1 MKLRLFALLVFFLS
15 LFPVAEGAERREPM
29 RLFGDLEV
37 RVEFEYRAP
46 EDDYLFDFPLYGDLG
61 LLYQGDVVESAL
73 SVELIEEVVIGE
85 SYIMGGSGVSY
96 LKLGFFRE
104 DWGKAYSAS
113 IIDILNK
120 RDDRYPGN
128 FFYRNEMRPN
138 PLFLLS
144 YGKGDMAGQ
153 IALSH
158 KEENIESINDALLGV
173 QSFVV
178 RTGVDI
184 SIGTIR
190 EIGNPPPLFFLGAK
204 GEGSNYGVWMELGW
218 WYYRDGPDR
227 VDTIIG
233 ARQDFSRSSVLAE
246 FILEKARPFLFLE
259 EEIQVNPRIKFD
271 LQGYTYLKSFSTA
284 LKGYFETSV
293 DINTTL
299 ELGTYLFFGGRGTFF
314 SRYIETGDN
323 DNTVYIKL
331 YYSF

>member
-1 MKLRLFALLVFFLS
+1 V
-15 LFPVAEGAERREPM
+15 VAKGAERREPM

-37 RVEFEYRAP
+37 GVEIEYNAP
-46 EDDYLFDFPLYGDLG
+46 RDEYLFDFPLYGDLG

-73 SVELIEEVVIGE
+73 SLELIEEVNIGE
-85 SYIMGGSGVSY
+85 SYIMGGSGFSY

-113 IIDILNK
+113 IIDILNR

-138 PLFLLS
+138 PLFLIS
-144 YGKGDMAGQ
+144 YGRGDMAGQ

-158 KEENIESINDALLGV
+158 KEEDIESINDALLGV
-173 QSFVV
+173 QSFVK

-184 SIGTIR
+184 SIGAIR
-190 EIGNPPPLFFLGAK
+190 EIGNPPPLIFLAAR
-204 GEGSNYGVWMELGW
+204 GEGSSYGVWMEFGW
-218 WYYRDGPDR
+218 WYYGDGPDG

-233 ARQDFSRSSVLAE
+233 VRQDFSRSSILAE

-259 EEIQVNPRIKFD
+259 EEILVTERIKFD

-284 LKGYFETSV
+284 VNGYFETSV
-293 DINTTL
+293 DERTTL
-299 ELGTYLFFGGRGTFF
+299 RLGTYLFFGGRGTFF
-314 SRYIETGDN
+314 SRFIETEDN